1 MRWLITGAGGQ
12 LAHHL
17 AAQLGAGPD
26 EVTLLDKAELD
37 ITRAEDVR
45 AAVGSLRP
53 DVLVNAAAYTAV
65 DAAETSEPLA
75 HAVNATGP
83 GLLAAA
89 LADTGGWLLHVS
101 TDYVFSGVVGG
112 VVGGSAA
119 APYEPDD
126 APQPRTVYGRT
137 KLAGER
143 AVLAAL
149 PGRATVVRTAWVHGG
164 PGPNFVAT
172 MLRLAASDA
181 CPEVVDDQVGS
192 PTYAGDLA
200 AALIE
205 LGRSGVRSPVLH
217 YVNAGRASWCELARA
232 VFAEAGADPARVR
245 AVDSAAVPR
254 PAPRPAWS
262 VLSTAAWTACGLSL
276 PRPWQDGVRDS
287 VTAQRGLGVVD
298 G

>member
-1 MRWLITGAGGQ
+1 MRWLITGARGQ

-17 AAQLGAGPD
+17 ATQLGAGSD
-26 EVTLLDKAELD
+26 EVTALSKAELD
-37 ITRAEDVR
+37 ITRADDVR
-45 AAVGSLRP
+45 AALRALRP
-53 DVLVNAAAYTAV
+53 HVLINAAAYTAV
-65 DAAETSEPLA
+65 DAAQTCEPLA

-89 LADTGGWLLHVS
+89 LADTGGRLLHVS
-101 TDYVFSGVVGG
+101 TDYVFGGPVSGA
-112 VVGGSAA
+112 AA

-126 APQPRTVYGRT
+126 EPAPQTVYGRT
-137 KLAGER
+137 KLAGEQ
-143 AVLAAL
+143 AALAAL
-149 PGRATVVRTAWVHGG
+149 PGRTTVVRTAWVHGG

-181 CPEVVDDQVGS
+181 CPDVVDDQVGS

-200 AALIE
+200 SALIE
-205 LGRSGVRSPVLH
+205 LGRSDVRSPVLH
-217 YVNAGRASWCELARA
+217 YVNAGQASWCELARA

-245 AVDSAAVPR
+245 AVDSSAVPR

-262 VLSTAAWTACGLSL
+262 VLSTAAWTACGLSA

-287 VTAQRGLGVVD
+287 VIAQLT
-298 G
+298 